1 MYTSYS
7 RDLVVLREADLP
19 LEVVIL
25 LVAGMAF
32 LIAGILLFPVSS
44 GVLPYYENGL
54 YGLFLVIFAL
64 QTITLGKT
72 PFGDARRSTRLF
84 ATGVVIA
91 ALGIVTCFI
100 PTFNQIPRVLLFLS
114 FGPGGLLLLL
124 QMCFAKDKLPLWIRC
139 GGVFRHLIVGCSLVY
154 LFSMLVAV
162 LLWNR
167 DLLSTPMTAAVI
179 LIYGIVVIYLAV
191 ALRAIYRLYPAAE
204 RPRES
209 DTGLSVDHSM
219 ILLMAVFML
228 LLGALLIPV
237 SLGLLP
243 FSASAQLGLLMV
255 VFAVQLLACGSTP
268 LGPFPRTWLMMAFG
282 LLFAALGIVS
292 CLIPDILVAVL
303 TVLVGVL
310 NILGGI
316 ITLTKI
322 GVPLLRRSDEPRDA
336 IPLVLVKLFTAQL
349 VMNLLTILFGVAM
362 LIPHLIP
369 GLVIGVILAV
379 NGCVLLYLL
388 HILIVSDSMK
398 RSTTDAV

>member
-1 MYTSYS
+1 
-7 RDLVVLREADLP
+7 
-19 LEVVIL
+19 
-25 LVAGMAF
+25 
-32 LIAGILLFPVSS
+32 
-44 GVLPYYENGL
+44 
-54 YGLFLVIFAL
+54 
-64 QTITLGKT
+64 
-72 PFGDARRSTRLF
+72 
-84 ATGVVIA
+84 
-91 ALGIVTCFI
+91 
-100 PTFNQIPRVLLFLS
+100 
-114 FGPGGLLLLL
+114 
-124 QMCFAKDKLPLWIRC
+124 
-139 GGVFRHLIVGCSLVY
+139 
-154 LFSMLVAV
+154 MLVAV

-228 LLGALLIPV
+228 ILGALLIPV

-349 VMNLLTILFGVAM
+349 AMNLLTILFGVAM